1 MITQTEPL
9 CILSSYEEAFLPEEE
24 DLLFFDIET
33 TGLSAKTSALY
44 LIGTITRRKNI
55 WRLTQWM
62 AQSPEEECAL
72 LEAFQDFAAPYS
84 RLIHFNGTTFDL
96 PYLRRKY
103 AHYGLDFTLDE
114 KNSLDLLQRIR
125 PVKKILCLERL
136 NQTSLE
142 TFLGIPR
149 KDTMDGG
156 RLIPVYH
163 QYVHNHS
170 PELGR
175 LLFLHNHDDLVGMAK
190 LLPMLSYPDLFA
202 GKFQVSGCELGEE
215 HPDSFSLIFRLRL
228 EHAVPKP
235 LSCKLTYGYLKVYES
250 EALLLVPGYKGVLK
264 HFFPNYK
271 DYYYL
276 PLEDTAIHK
285 SVGAYVDR
293 DHREQAKAS
302 TCYIQKPGAF
312 LPCPGMLADRFSLF
326 QAEYGASVTYVECT
340 PDFLSD
346 TALQLHYCRSLCSLP
361 D

>member
-9 CILSSYEEAFLPEEE
+9 RILSSYEEAFLPAGE

-44 LIGTITRRKNI
+44 LIGAITRQQSV

-62 AQSPEEECAL
+62 AQSPKEERAL
-72 LEAFQDFAAPYS
+72 LEAFQDFAASYS
-84 RLIHFNGTTFDL
+84 RLIHFNGTAFDL

-103 AHYGLDFTLDE
+103 AHYGLRFTLDE
-114 KNSLDLLQRIR
+114 KTSLDLLQRIR
-125 PVKKILCLERL
+125 PVKKILCLKRL

-142 TFLGIPR
+142 TFLGIQR
-149 KDTMDGG
+149 EDTMDGG

-163 QYVHNHS
+163 QYVSSHS

-175 LLFLHNHDDLVGMAK
+175 LLLLHNRDDLVGMTR

-202 GKFQVSGCELGEE
+202 GGFQVSGCELGEE
-215 HPDSFSLIFRLRL
+215 HPDSFSLIFHLKL
-228 EHAVPKP
+228 EHAVPRP
-235 LSCKLTYGYLKVYES
+235 LSCKLTYGYLKARETQ
-250 EALLLVPGYKGVLK
+250 ALLLVPGHKGILK
-264 HFFPNYK
+264 HFFSNYK

-293 DHREQAKAS
+293 AHREQAKAS

-312 LPCPGMLADRFSLF
+312 LPCASILANRFSLF
-326 QAEYGASVTYVECT
+326 QAEYDSSVTYLECT

-346 TALQLHYCRSLCSLP
+346 TALQLVYCRSLCSLP